1 MVSEEAHVF
10 VGVKLALSYLSFFQL
25 EGTRALLSS
34 HLHLLRVALCLQKT
48 WQTVILRAGCLK
60 QQCVHELEGAMIEK
74 VNLFFISCI
83 SLSLVQLHLT
93 KE

>member
-34 HLHLLRVALCLQKT
+34 HLHLLRVALFAEDLYNMANCDTARWLP
-48 WQTVILRAGCLK
+48 
-60 QQCVHELEGAMIEK
+60 
-74 VNLFFISCI
+74 
-83 SLSLVQLHLT
+83 
-93 KE
+93 